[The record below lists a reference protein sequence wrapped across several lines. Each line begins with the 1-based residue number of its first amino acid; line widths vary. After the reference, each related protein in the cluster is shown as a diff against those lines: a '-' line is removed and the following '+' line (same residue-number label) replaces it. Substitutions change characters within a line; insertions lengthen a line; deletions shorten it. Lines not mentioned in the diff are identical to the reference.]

1 MGVGWIINIEDIQ
14 FLTISQI
21 PFFSLPR
28 FMASLQHSHSII
40 IGAGLV
46 GSLLAVMLAKRGVR
60 VDIFDRRADI
70 RTAPAERGRS
80 INLALSMR
88 GLRALEAAGIRSVE
102 NVEKDST
109 ISSTI
114 DSIGIPMRGRMIH
127 ALDGTQTFQPYGK
140 DGEAIYSVSR
150 TELNKMLLSA
160 AEAQPSVKLH
170 FAARCTDVSL
180 ETSTAHF
187 INASG
192 ETFAASADCLIGA
205 DGAYSPVRLAMQKRE
220 RFNYEQFYLDHGY
233 KELTIPANSDGS
245 WKLDKNALH
254 IWPRARYMLIA
265 LPNHDGS
272 FTCTLFLPF
281 DSAFEGETSFHALRT
296 PEDVTQCFARLFP
309 DVVPIMPTLLD
320 DFFYHPTS
328 SLVTIR
334 CAPWTFE
341 DKAMLI
347 GDAAHAIVPFYGQ
360 GMNAGFEDCRV
371 FDELLTKHNDSW
383 QDAMHEYQF
392 VRKPNSD
399 AIARLAME
407 NFIEMSERVSDPKFL
422 LRKKIEQ
429 QLHAKYGDSFVP
441 VYSMVTFSHIPYV
454 NALREMEHQN
464 ALFAAIMRLPDIEHT
479 WNTPE
484 MADKIRFT
492 MQEFGYNV

>member
-1 MGVGWIINIEDIQ
+1 MNS
-14 FLTISQI
+14 TSSSQS
-21 PFFSLPR
+21 P
-28 FMASLQHSHSII
+28 QKHVVI

-46 GSLLAVMLAKRGVR
+46 GSLLAVLLARRGVR
-60 VDIFDRRADI
+60 VDLFDRRADI
-70 RTAPAERGRS
+70 RTTLPERGRS
-80 INLALSMR
+80 INLALSQR
-88 GLRALEAAGIRSVE
+88 GIRALQAAGIATE
-102 NVEKDST
+102 GDTTKGGAFD
-109 ISSTI
+109 I
-114 DSIGIPMRGRMIH
+114 DTIGIQMRGRMIH
-127 ALDGTQTFQPYGK
+127 APDGTQTFQQYGK

-150 TELNKMLLSA
+150 TELNKMLLNA
-160 AEAQPSVKLH
+160 ADAVHGITTH
-170 FAARCTDVSL
+170 FATRCTDVAL
-180 ETSTAHF
+180 ETATAHF
-187 INASG
+187 TTASG
-192 ETFAASADCLIGA
+192 EHIAASSDCLIGA

-233 KELTIPANSDGS
+233 KELTIPANADGS
-245 WKLDKNALH
+245 WKLNKNALH

-281 DSAFEGETSFHALRT
+281 EPAFDSETSFHGLHT
-296 PEDVTQCFARLFP
+296 PNDVTRAFEKLFP
-309 DVVPIMPTLLD
+309 DALAMMPTLTE
-320 DFFYHPTS
+320 DFFHNPTS

-334 CAPWTFE
+334 CAPWTLE

-371 FDELLTKHNDSW
+371 FDELLTKHGDVW
-383 QDAMHEYQF
+383 ADAMHEYQF

-407 NFIEMSERVSDPKFL
+407 NFIEMSERVADPKFL

-429 QLHAKYGDSFVP
+429 HLHSRYGEAFIP

-464 ALFAAIMRLPDIEHT
+464 TLFTAIMRLPDIEHS

-484 MADKIRFT
+484 MHEKIRFT